1 MTEQVDAARPQ
12 PAGDFPIGSAIF
24 LTVVI
29 FACSIYANLSF
40 AVRDRADLRFFP
52 PFQPY
57 VNANTSH
64 HLGGE
69 AFNIAR
75 SLHSGNG
82 FADPF
87 TRHTGPTAWMPP
99 ILPGILAGLLWLT
112 GGSRDAVMGI
122 VVFLQVFVLIGTGV
136 LVLALVRQTTTR
148 VSAGVAAA
156 IYFAAL
162 LCNFRFWFQ
171 TTRDCWLVLLALDL
185 VVAGLCWMKPL
196 NNGRRALAWGLLG
209 GIVAQVN
216 PIAGCAWAMTTLFT
230 ALAQRRWSRFG
241 IAALAAVLAVTPWTV
256 RNYLVFGHWIPIKS
270 NLAYELYQSQV
281 LEPDGLMQSAT
292 IASHPHS
299 HNSLEAESYDELGE
313 ARYLDLKR
321 QQFLQAVRDDPGDF
335 LARLGQRFRGA
346 TLWYVPFDRADE
358 PRQQAWT
365 IWISRATHPLALVAL
380 LILVTSSIRRPLC
393 GVQWSVIGVYVF
405 FLLPYIGVSY
415 MERYAVPLVGVKV
428 LLVVWAADR
437 LAAAPRQPG
446 FMSPCHGTPQK

>member
-1 MTEQVDAARPQ
+1 MTEPVNDERRP
-12 PAGDFPIGSAIF
+12 PDGDFPIGSAIF
-24 LTVVI
+24 LTVAI

-40 AVRDRADLRFFP
+40 AVRDAADFRYFP

-75 SLHSGNG
+75 SLHAGNG

-136 LVLALVRQTTTR
+136 LVLALARQTTR
-148 VSAGVAAA
+148 IPAALVAM
-156 IYFAAL
+156 IYFLAL

-171 TTRDCWLVLLALDL
+171 TTRDCWLVLLALDM

-196 NNGRRALAWGLLG
+196 DSWRRALAWGLLG
-209 GIVAQVN
+209 GVVAQVN
-216 PIAGCAWAMTTLFT
+216 PIVGLTWAVMTFLT
-230 ALAQRRWSRFG
+230 AMAQHRWPRLG
-241 IAALAAVLAVTPWTV
+241 VAALAAVLAVTPWTV
-256 RNYLVFGHWIPIKS
+256 RNYLVFGQWMPIKS
-270 NLAYELYQSQV
+270 NLAYELYQSQA
-281 LEPDGLMQSAT
+281 LEPDGLMQRAT
-292 IASHPHS
+292 IELHPHS
-299 HNSLEAESYDELGE
+299 HGSVEAEAYDELGE
-313 ARYLDLKR
+313 SRYLDLKR
-321 QQFLQAVRDDPGDF
+321 QQFLQAVRDDPGEF

-346 TLWYVPFDRADE
+346 TLWYVPFDRVHE
-358 PRQQAWT
+358 PEQQAWT
-365 IWISRATHPLALVAL
+365 IPISRAVHPLAFVAL
-380 LILVTSSIRRPLC
+380 VILVTSSVHRPLDAA
-393 GVQWSVIGVYVF
+393 QWSVIGVYVF
-405 FLLPYIGVSY
+405 FLLPYIGASY

-428 LLVVWAADR
+428 LLVIWAIAR
-437 LAAAPRQPG
+437 LSFEPSNARCAKL
-446 FMSPCHGTPQK
+446 C

>member
-1 MTEQVDAARPQ
+1 MSEATVAERRPPAA
-12 PAGDFPIGSAIF
+12 DFPIGAAVF
-24 LTVVI
+24 LTVAI
-29 FACSIYANLSF
+29 FTCSIYANLSF

-57 VNANTSH
+57 VDANTSD

-69 AFNIAR
+69 ALNIAR

-99 ILPGILAGLLWLT
+99 VLPGILAGLLWLT

-136 LVLALVRQTTTR
+136 LVLALARRTSHIPAAV
-148 VSAGVAAA
+148 VAL
-156 IYFAAL
+156 IYFGAL

-196 NNGRRALAWGLLG
+196 GSWGRALAWGLLG
-209 GIVAQVN
+209 GAVAQVN
-216 PIAGCAWAMTTLFT
+216 PIVGFTWAVMTLLT
-230 ALAQRRWSRFG
+230 AMAQHQWSRLG
-241 IAALAAVLAVTPWTV
+241 IAALAAVLAITPWMV
-256 RNYLVFGHWIPIKS
+256 RNYIVFSRWIPIKS
-270 NLAYELYQSQV
+270 NLAYELYQAQV

-292 IASHPHS
+292 IALHPHS
-299 HNSLEAESYDELGE
+299 HNSLEAEVYDELSE
-313 ARYLDLKR
+313 TRYLDLKR
-321 QQFLQAVRDDPGDF
+321 HQFLQAVRDNPGEF

-346 TLWYVPFDRADE
+346 TLWYVPFDRVNE
-358 PRQQAWT
+358 PHQQGWT
-365 IWISRATHPLALVAL
+365 IWISRAVHPLAFVAL
-380 LILVTSSIRRPLC
+380 VILVMSSSGKPLL

-405 FLLPYIGVSY
+405 FLLPYVGVSY

-437 LAAAPRQPG
+437 LAAALRQPG